1 VIDAMTEKKKEE
13 EEHIVDRRAASRL
26 GGGDAPDDAVAEEAP
41 PEAEDVETL
50 KARLEEE
57 KSKAESYLANW
68 QRAAAD
74 YQNLKRRAEK
84 EREEY
89 GRLATAA
96 LVINILPLLDDMER
110 ALTSVDIRLAGL
122 TWVDGIRL
130 IYRKFQAVLEVA
142 GVAEIKAEGE
152 TFDPNLHEAIM
163 YGEGEEGK
171 VVAEVQKGYRLGDR
185 VIRPAMVVVGK
196 KAEQR
201 EPPPEADSPPAKGT
215 GNQEQGERPEAGE
228 DKSAG

>member
-1 VIDAMTEKKKEE
+1 MTEDKKKED
-13 EEHIVDRRAASRL
+13 EHIVDRRASSHM
-26 GGGDAPDDAVAEEAP
+26 GEDDAPGEAAVEEAAGRP
-41 PEAEDVETL
+41 PVGAEDIESL
-50 KARLEEE
+50 KACLEEE

-96 LVINILPLLDDMER
+96 LVINILPLLDDLER
-110 ALTSVDIRLAGL
+110 ALQGVDIRLAGL

-130 IYRKFQAVLEVA
+130 IYRKFQAVLEA
-142 GVAEIKAEGE
+142 SGVSEIKAEGE
-152 TFDPNLHEAIM
+152 TFDPNVHEAVM

-171 VVAEVQKGYRLGDR
+171 VVAEIQKGYRLGDR

-196 KAEQR
+196 KAEQK
-201 EPPPEADSPPAKGT
+201 EPGT
-215 GNQEQGERPEAGE
+215 RNQEQGEEPEEEEEEGPAG
-228 DKSAG
+228 

>member
-1 VIDAMTEKKKEE
+1 MTDKEKEE
-13 EEHIVDRRAASRL
+13 EQIVDRRASSRM
-26 GGGDAPDDAVAEEAP
+26 GDDASGEAAVE
-41 PEAEDVETL
+41 EAEDIETL

-57 KSKAESYLANW
+57 RSKAESYLANW

-84 EREEY
+84 EREEH

-96 LVINILPLLDDMER
+96 LVINILPLLDDLER
-110 ALTSVDIRLAGL
+110 ALQSVDIRLAGL

-130 IYRKFQAVLEVA
+130 IYRKFQALMEAA
-142 GVAEIKAEGE
+142 GVSEIKAEGE
-152 TFDPNLHEAIM
+152 TFDPNLHEAVM

-171 VVAEVQKGYRLGDR
+171 VVSEVQKGYRLGDR

-196 KAEQR
+196 KAE
-201 EPPPEADSPPAKGT
+201 
-215 GNQEQGERPEAGE
+215 EAGE
-228 DKSAG
+228 EPETGEERGPAG

>member
-1 VIDAMTEKKKEE
+1 M
-13 EEHIVDRRAASRL
+13 
-26 GGGDAPDDAVAEEAP
+26 GGDDAPGEPAVEETP
-41 PEAEDVETL
+41 VEAEDIETL

-57 KSKAESYLANW
+57 RSKAESYLANW

-89 GRLATAA
+89 GRLAAAA
-96 LVINILPLLDDMER
+96 LVISILPLLDDLER
-110 ALTSVDIRLAGL
+110 ALMSVDIRLAGL

-130 IYRKFQAVLEVA
+130 IYRKFQAVLEAA
-142 GVAEIKAEGE
+142 GVSEIKAEGE
-152 TFDPNLHEAIM
+152 TFDPNLHEAVM

-171 VVAEVQKGYRLGDR
+171 VVSEVQKGYRLGDR

-196 KAEQR
+196 KTE
-201 EPPPEADSPPAKGT
+201 ET
-215 GNQEQGERPEAGE
+215 QGEGPEAGE
-228 DKSAG
+228 SP

>member
-1 VIDAMTEKKKEE
+1 MTEKNKDADEG
-13 EEHIVDRRAASRL
+13 IVDRRASSRM
-26 GGGDAPDDAVAEEAP
+26 GEDDAPGAAGVEEAAAP
-41 PEAEDVETL
+41 PAEDVETL
-50 KARLEEE
+50 KARLEDE
-57 KSKAESYLANW
+57 KSKAESYMANW

-96 LVINILPLLDDMER
+96 LVINILPLLDDLER
-110 ALTSVDIRLAGL
+110 ALQGVDIRLAGL

-130 IYRKFQAVLEVA
+130 IYRKFQAVMEAA
-142 GVAEIKAEGE
+142 GVSEIKAEGE
-152 TFDPNLHEAIM
+152 TFDPNVHEAVM

-171 VVAEVQKGYRLGDR
+171 VVAEIQKGYRLGDR

-196 KAEQR
+196 K
-201 EPPPEADSPPAKGT
+201 T
-215 GNQEQGERPEAGE
+215 EQGKGNEEPEEKPDGE
-228 DKSAG
+228 DNPAG

>member
-1 VIDAMTEKKKEE
+1 MTENKKEE
-13 EEHIVDRRAASRL
+13 EHTVDRRASSRM
-26 GGGDAPDDAVAEEAP
+26 GGDDAPDEAAVEETP
-41 PEAEDVETL
+41 VEAEDIETL

-89 GRLATAA
+89 GRLAAAA
-96 LVINILPLLDDMER
+96 LVINILPLLDDLER

-130 IYRKFQAVLEVA
+130 IYRKFQAVMEAA
-142 GVAEIKAEGE
+142 GVSEIKAEGE
-152 TFDPNLHEAIM
+152 TFDPNVHEAVM

-196 KAEQR
+196 KAEDK
-201 EPPPEADSPPAKGT
+201 EPGT
-215 GNQEQGERPEAGE
+215 GNQEPGEKPEAGE
-228 DKSAG
+228 SP

>member
-1 VIDAMTEKKKEE
+1 MTEKKKEE
-13 EEHIVDRRAASRL
+13 EPIVDRRASSRM
-26 GGGDAPDDAVAEEAP
+26 GGDDAPGEAAVEETP
-41 PEAEDVETL
+41 VEAEDIETL
-50 KARLEEE
+50 KARLDDE

-96 LVINILPLLDDMER
+96 LVINILPLLDDLER

-130 IYRKFQAVLEVA
+130 IYRKFQAVLEAA
-142 GVAEIKAEGE
+142 GVSEIKAEGE
-152 TFDPNLHEAIM
+152 TFDPNLHEAVM

-171 VVAEVQKGYRLGDR
+171 VVSEVQKGYRLGDR

-196 KAEQR
+196 KTEHETR
-201 EPPPEADSPPAKGT
+201 NTEH
-215 GNQEQGERPEAGE
+215 GETPEAGGDE
-228 DKSAG
+228 GRSA

>member
-1 VIDAMTEKKKEE
+1 MTENKKKE
-13 EEHIVDRRAASRL
+13 EEHIVDRRASSCM
-26 GGGDAPDDAVAEEAP
+26 GGDDAPDEAAVEEAP
-41 PEAEDVETL
+41 APPPAGVEDVETL

-89 GRLATAA
+89 GRLAAAA
-96 LVINILPLLDDMER
+96 LVINILPLLDDLER
-110 ALTSVDIRLAGL
+110 ALQSVDIRLAGL

-130 IYRKFQAVLEVA
+130 IYRKFQAVLEAA
-142 GVAEIKAEGE
+142 GVSEIKAEGE
-152 TFDPNLHEAIM
+152 TFDPNLHEAVM

-196 KAEQR
+196 KAE
-201 EPPPEADSPPAKGT
+201 EAEGEKPA
-215 GNQEQGERPEAGE
+215 AGE
-228 DKSAG
+228 SP

>member
-1 VIDAMTEKKKEE
+1 MTEDKKKED
-13 EEHIVDRRAASRL
+13 EHIVDRRASSHM
-26 GGGDAPDDAVAEEAP
+26 GEDDAPGEAAVEEAAGRP
-41 PEAEDVETL
+41 PVGAEDIESL

-96 LVINILPLLDDMER
+96 LVINILPLLDDLER
-110 ALTSVDIRLAGL
+110 ALQGVDIRLAGL

-130 IYRKFQAVLEVA
+130 IYRKFQAVLEA
-142 GVAEIKAEGE
+142 SGVSEIKAEGE
-152 TFDPNLHEAIM
+152 TFDPNVHEAVM

-171 VVAEVQKGYRLGDR
+171 VVAEIQKGYRLGDR

-196 KAEQR
+196 KAEQK
-201 EPPPEADSPPAKGT
+201 EPGT
-215 GNQEQGERPEAGE
+215 RNQEQGEEPEEEEEEGPAG
-228 DKSAG
+228 

>member
-1 VIDAMTEKKKEE
+1 MTEKKREE
-13 EEHIVDRRAASRL
+13 EPVVDRRASSRM
-26 GGGDAPDDAVAEEAP
+26 GGDAPGEAAVEDTP
-41 PEAEDVETL
+41 VEAEDIGTL
-50 KARLEEE
+50 KARLDDE

-96 LVINILPLLDDMER
+96 LVINILPLLDDLER

-130 IYRKFQAVLEVA
+130 IYRKFQAVMEAA
-142 GVAEIKAEGE
+142 GVSEIKAEGE
-152 TFDPNLHEAIM
+152 TFDPNVHEAVM

-171 VVAEVQKGYRLGDR
+171 VVVEVQKGYRLGDR

-196 KAEQR
+196 KAEEK

-215 GNQEQGERPEAGE
+215 GNQEPGETGEAGE
-228 DKSAG
+228 KHEEQ

>member
-1 VIDAMTEKKKEE
+1 MTEKDKERDE
-13 EEHIVDRRAASRL
+13 GTVDRRASSRM
-26 GGGDAPDDAVAEEAP
+26 GEDDAPDEAAVE
-41 PEAEDVETL
+41 EAEDIETL
-50 KARLEEE
+50 KTRVEEE

-110 ALTSVDIRLAGL
+110 ALQSVDIRLAGL

-130 IYRKFQAVLEVA
+130 IYRKFQAVLEAA
-142 GVAEIKAEGE
+142 GVNEIKAEGE
-152 TFDPNLHEAIM
+152 TFDPNVHEAVM

-171 VVAEVQKGYRLGDR
+171 VVAEIQKGYRLGER

-196 KAEQR
+196 KEQGTGSK
-201 EPPPEADSPPAKGT
+201 EQGDTGDEKPEAEEEGPAG
-215 GNQEQGERPEAGE
+215 
-228 DKSAG
+228 